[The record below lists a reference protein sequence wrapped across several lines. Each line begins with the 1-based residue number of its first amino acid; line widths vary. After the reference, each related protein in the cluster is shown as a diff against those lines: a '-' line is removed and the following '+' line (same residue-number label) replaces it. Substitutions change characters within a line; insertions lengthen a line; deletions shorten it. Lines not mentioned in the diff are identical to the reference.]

1 MSELGSLSKTKTKKE
16 IKSRFSDRN
25 VPKSKSLCTLE
36 TNIDDENDETPRPG
50 TLGRVPSVHELRVTK
65 SLQKLNIPDWYKKS
79 SVSRS
84 GSTWSLY
91 SSPRKDSI
99 SSSSYAYP
107 PSITSSP
114 CPSVSF
120 GSNSVVIRT
129 RVTPSSAKL
138 FRTPKLQT
146 TPEKSPTPISV
157 QLPSE
162 KLRQKDKPKDLM
174 PIPIVPFSK
183 LRLMFEESSRKRLP
197 TALATSPSPTS
208 TTAKS
213 IESPTTPISPSSVT
227 SITSQIKSTA
237 APEILATKPIIPA
250 KPILKKTTEN
260 KNVGRVEPEPRQTVP
275 VSVQPMSTS
284 PRSGRRVETTFNGTV
299 GQAEKPQYN
308 RSFDD
313 VVSKIV
319 KECPIFTGS
328 SQHSDMVENLLT
340 VDTPNIHC
348 HKTYTGIHNE
358 RDNESLHKKCKS
370 LEDVIDGLLAI
381 EKRCRSSDDILSRRN
396 SVPYSRELDHD
407 SEIYNKHNT
416 FSSNSHN
423 EIKPL
428 VKNNDHFNIV
438 RQTVFCENCREVT
451 YLQDAK
457 DYYITCHFCSTYY
470 CSRLCRGEDWY
481 IHKCSCI
488 YGRISDL
495 CKRVIK
501 FCNKNPDM
509 QFHLS
514 QIARI
519 GFSEKGK
526 GCVKLTFRESWS
538 GESFCNFGHSY
549 LQEQP
554 TYITQQ
560 CFRDDVHVSQAFAE
574 LNTAVKNYNP
584 NLKYVILVSVSNPT
598 QSSFNK
604 SGNYSSVQ
612 RCAKLRLCPIIMH
625 PKPEM
630 DLQSVLILHFVT
642 TVNRYS
648 SSSQMDDRHAREIC
662 FINIQRIL
670 RERGVILRHCY
681 PKIYRKLIDFVADG
695 KRFSPITFYPFDTKK
710 KKHYVCIIIPESDP
724 EIEWVRDQYLCSENG
739 VMETLHE
746 DFIYNRNDT

>member
-36 TNIDDENDETPRPG
+36 TNIDDVNDETPRPG

-213 IESPTTPISPSSVT
+213 IESPTTPITPISPSSVT
-227 SITSQIKSTA
+227 PITSQIKSTI
-237 APEILATKPIIPA
+237 APEIFASKPIIPA

-299 GQAEKPQYN
+299 GQAEVRKSKETTFEGDKPVQ
-308 RSFDD
+308 
-313 VVSKIV
+313 VVRPKV
-319 KECPIFTGS
+319 QDQK
-328 SQHSDMVENLLT
+328 V
-340 VDTPNIHC
+340 TP
-348 HKTYTGIHNE
+348 
-358 RDNESLHKKCKS
+358 
-370 LEDVIDGLLAI
+370 
-381 EKRCRSSDDILSRRN
+381 
-396 SVPYSRELDHD
+396 
-407 SEIYNKHNT
+407 
-416 FSSNSHN
+416 
-423 EIKPL
+423 
-428 VKNNDHFNIV
+428 
-438 RQTVFCENCREVT
+438 Q
-451 YLQDAK
+451 
-457 DYYITCHFCSTYY
+457 
-470 CSRLCRGEDWY
+470 
-481 IHKCSCI
+481 
-488 YGRISDL
+488 IS
-495 CKRVIK
+495 
-501 FCNKNPDM
+501 
-509 QFHLS
+509 
-514 QIARI
+514 
-519 GFSEKGK
+519 
-526 GCVKLTFRESWS
+526 
-538 GESFCNFGHSY
+538 
-549 LQEQP
+549 
-554 TYITQQ
+554 
-560 CFRDDVHVSQAFAE
+560 
-574 LNTAVKNYNP
+574 NTAENQTEHN
-584 NLKYVILVSVSNPT
+584 S
-598 QSSFNK
+598 K
-604 SGNYSSVQ
+604 SG
-612 RCAKLRLCPIIMH
+612 
-625 PKPEM
+625 
-630 DLQSVLILHFVT
+630 
-642 TVNRYS
+642 RYS
-648 SSSQMDDRHAREIC
+648 SLSKSLKSAFRRPQKPSTVEP
-662 FINIQRIL
+662 
-670 RERGVILRHCY
+670 GGSKV
-681 PKIYRKLIDFVADG
+681 
-695 KRFSPITFYPFDTKK
+695 
-710 KKHYVCIIIPESDP
+710 
-724 EIEWVRDQYLCSENG
+724 
-739 VMETLHE
+739 ET
-746 DFIYNRNDT
+746 TV